1 MGAANKMDATAFRVA
16 DLSKTTMDPLAKV
29 IRKKLRALGI
39 TGVKVVFSEEKPLK
53 PMGMSNLQQTDCQTN
68 DTDETTNEAAHKPKG
83 KNCVPASN
91 AFVPAAAGIVVG
103 GEVVKDLIG
112 WEIYSLD

>member
-1 MGAANKMDATAFRVA
+1 
-16 DLSKTTMDPLAKV
+16 MDPLAKV

-53 PMGMSNLQQTDCQTN
+53 PMGMADLQQTDCPTN
-68 DTDETTNEAAHKPKG
+68 DIDETTNEGAHKPKG

-103 GEVVKDLIG
+103 GEVVKDLIE
-112 WEIYSLD
+112 WDIYSSN